1 MSCAAKSLAGKTAD
15 MEKWI
20 RVRRVK
26 LFLARFSWK
35 VPWLPCGH
43 IRYTPPKYCPICEH
57 ERKLGIM

>member
-26 LFLARFSWK
+26 LFLARFSRK
-35 VPWLPCGH
+35 VTWLPALWLASING
-43 IRYTPPKYCPICEH
+43 RA
-57 ERKLGIM
+57 G

>member
-35 VPWLPCGH
+35 VTWLPCGH
-43 IRYTPPKYCPICEH
+43 IVKGGVACLLRCDGY
-57 ERKLGIM
+57 